1 MCACAVASIA
11 MLAAAIA
18 PAEASAASPVLEFVA
33 PGPAFPIGFEAE
45 GGEVTAV
52 LDGFGEEVRC
62 AHSEGEGEVTGP
74 RSTESDYVFTGCKT
88 DSGGGHPCQSEG
100 ASSEEIVAEEIEADL
115 VYLDQ
120 AKHEVAM
127 LLNPSGG
134 VYMNFKC
141 GKEEVEALGSFLS
154 PVDPVNQLVTSFTAK
169 LERLEAEQIP
179 REYEGSDGE
188 GLEAI
193 PTGVRESE
201 PNPATTGVELAFTIL
216 TEAPLEI
223 KAVSREEVE
232 ARQRDEE
239 AAAKKRDE
247 EAAAKKRQEEEA
259 AAQKRQEEEAAA
271 KKRREIKRAQ
281 AKRRRMHAHLHKA
294 LTQCRKLGS
303 KHRRVRCERRV
314 KRKYGAHKA
323 HAKHGIHR
331 VHRHHRYR
339 RSRI

>member
-1 MCACAVASIA
+1 
-11 MLAAAIA
+11 
-18 PAEASAASPVLEFVA
+18 
-33 PGPAFPIGFEAE
+33 
-45 GGEVTAV
+45 V

-88 DSGGGHPCQSEG
+88 DSGGGNPCQSEG
-100 ASSEEIVAEEIEADL
+100 AGSEEIVAEEIEADL

-127 LLNPSGG
+127 LLNPSGSA
-134 VYMNFKC
+134 YMNFKC
-141 GKEEVEALGSFLS
+141 AGEEVEALGSFLS
-154 PVDPVNQLVTSFTAK
+154 PVDPVNRLATSFTAK
-169 LERLEAEQIP
+169 LEQQEAEQIP
-179 REYEGSDGE
+179 SEYEGADGE
-188 GLEAI
+188 RLEAI

-201 PNPATTGVELAFTIL
+201 PNPATTGVELTFTVL

-232 ARQRDEE
+232 AKQRDEEAAAKKRDEE

-259 AAQKRQEEEAAA
+259 AAQKRQEDEAAT

-294 LTQCRKLGS
+294 LRQCRKLGS

-323 HAKHGIHR
+323 HAKHRIHR
-331 VHRHHRYR
+331 DHR
-339 RSRI
+339 